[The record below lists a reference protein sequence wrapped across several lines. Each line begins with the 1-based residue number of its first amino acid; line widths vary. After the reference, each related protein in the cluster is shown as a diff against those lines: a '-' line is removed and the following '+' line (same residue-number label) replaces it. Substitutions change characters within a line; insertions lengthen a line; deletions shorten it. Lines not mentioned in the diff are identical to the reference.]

1 MKAAVTGA
9 GGFIGATLTAHLLA
23 RGWDVVALD
32 LPAALP
38 RVPAGARRIGVD
50 IRDPMALREAVR
62 GARVLFH
69 TAALFDL
76 TARWPD
82 LYATNVQGTKHVC
95 AAARKSGVERMVVWS
110 SSSVYGGTK
119 RPVPLTETAEIPLR
133 RLNPYGRSKFLAE
146 LEARHDG
153 VAGGPDVIV
162 LRPTEVYGP
171 GSMRGLAQALFAF
184 KSGAMTAVPGPGAV
198 RHSYVH
204 VEDVARAAVHLVEH
218 GAGGG
223 TIYNV
228 ASRTPVAAADVYALA
243 RRRLGW
249 FSLRDRRI
257 TLPDRPRLKGR
268 PLLHV
273 PAMVL
278 QMYARWELLRA
289 RRGWLVERFG
299 PYPLAN
305 PAGAHLLVHHH
316 VVDATRLFATGFEP
330 TWPDATAGI
339 LATLDAYERT
349 GWAPFRPARPL
360 GHALPEGARAPRP
373 SGSVAWR

>member
-23 RGWDVVALD
+23 RGWEVAALD
-32 LPAALP
+32 LPTALP
-38 RVPAGARRIGVD
+38 RIPAGARRIGVD
-50 IRDPMALREAVR
+50 IRDQAGLREALR

-95 AAARKSGVERMVVWS
+95 AAARRSGVERMVVWS

-119 RPVPLTETAEIPLR
+119 RPVPLTETAEVPLQ
-133 RLNPYGRSKFLAE
+133 RLNPYAKSKFLAE
-146 LEARHDG
+146 FEARDDG
-153 VAGGPDVIV
+153 AAGGPDVIV

-184 KSGAMTAVPGPGAV
+184 KSGAMNAVPGPGAA

-204 VEDVARAAVHLVEH
+204 VEDVARAAVHVVEH
-218 GAGGG
+218 GTPGA
-223 TIYNV
+223 IYNV

-257 TLPDRPRLKGR
+257 TLPDRPRLAGR

-273 PAMVL
+273 PGMLVRL
-278 QMYARWELLRA
+278 YAQWELLRA

-305 PAGAHLLVHHH
+305 PAGAHLLLHHH
-316 VVDATRLFATGFEP
+316 IVDATRLFATGFELM
-330 TWPDATAGI
+330 WPDATAGI
-339 LATLDAYERT
+339 LDTLDAYERT
-349 GWAPFRPARPL
+349 GWAPFRPAPH
-360 GHALPEGARAPRP
+360 GGAPPEGARALRA
-373 SGSVAWR
+373 SGRVVRN